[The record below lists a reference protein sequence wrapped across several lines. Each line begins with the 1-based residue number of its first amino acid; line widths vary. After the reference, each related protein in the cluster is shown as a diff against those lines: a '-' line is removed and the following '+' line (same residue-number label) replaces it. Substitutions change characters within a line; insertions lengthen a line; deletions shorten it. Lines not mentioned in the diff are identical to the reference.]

1 MVVIWAFVIRC
12 LFCEETQLLMVWNK
26 FWSSI
31 LIFENLYSYFRF
43 HELLRNI
50 ETIPLYEN
58 WRHIL
63 TDAMRIMHNENATS
77 EKISTNPIYP
87 TLLFSSYIFM
97 NISELSPH
105 CNNFNFF
112 KELCRPEKIEILE
125 TFHMDILKENIFIQ
139 NSICTELLKSIFFNI
154 TCKL

>member
-112 KELCRPEKIEILE
+112 KELCRPEKNRDSWNIPYGYFERKYIHSEFYLYR
-125 TFHMDILKENIFIQ
+125 TFKIN
-139 NSICTELLKSIFFNI
+139 FF
-154 TCKL
+154 

>member
-50 ETIPLYEN
+50 ETLPWYEKWRVMLWELCILY
-58 WRHIL
+58 
-63 TDAMRIMHNENATS
+63 NENATS

-97 NISELSPH
+97 NVSKLSPH
-105 CNNFNFF
+105 CNNPIFS
-112 KELCRPEKIEILE
+112 KDLCRPEKIEILE
-125 TFHMDILKENIFIQ
+125 KIHLDTLKENILSEFYLYRTFKI
-139 NSICTELLKSIFFNI
+139 NFLYV